1 MTLAL
6 DFATDG
12 RGWPH
17 REASRFVHSG
27 GLKWHVQE
35 FGSGPL
41 VLLVHGTASAT
52 HSWRSLAPL
61 LASTHAVLSL
71 DLPGHGFTERLPVG
85 ANSLANM
92 AAAVG
97 GLLRTLG
104 VMPAWAIGHSAG
116 AAILIR
122 MGLDGAL
129 VPSTG
134 LVGIN
139 AALLPYGGFPGRFFL
154 PVAQALAANPLLARA
169 FTWRAKDVS
178 TVERVIASTGSSID
192 RVGLDHYAQLFRNPG
207 HVRAALEMMANWN
220 LDGLVSDIA
229 RLQQALVLIACGG
242 DQAVLAD
249 DAFQVRDRAPG
260 VAVEFVRSL
269 GHLAHEEQPAAIA
282 ALLLRIM
289 DGDAVRNRA

>member
-1 MTLAL
+1 MTTSL
-6 DFATDG
+6 DFVTDG
-12 RGWPH
+12 RDWPH
-17 REASRFVHSG
+17 REQSRFVEAG

-52 HSWRSLAPL
+52 HSWRGLAPL
-61 LASTHAVLSL
+61 LARNHAVLSL
-71 DLPGHGFTERLPVG
+71 DLPGHGFTGRLPAS
-85 ANSLANM
+85 ANSLVNI
-92 AAAVG
+92 AAAVA

-129 VPSTG
+129 APSTG
-134 LVGIN
+134 LLGIN

-154 PVAQALAANPLLARA
+154 PVAQALATNPLLARA

-178 TVERVIASTGSSID
+178 TVERVIVSTGSNID
-192 RVGLDHYAQLFRNPG
+192 QVGLGHYAQLFRNPD
-207 HVRAALEMMANWN
+207 HVGAALDMMANWN
-220 LDGLVSDIA
+220 LDSMASDIA
-229 RLQQALVLIACGG
+229 RLRQALVLVACGG
-242 DQAVLAD
+242 DLAVRAD
-249 DAFQVRDRAPG
+249 DAFKIQDQAPR
-260 VAVEFVRSL
+260 VMVEFVRSL

-289 DGDAVRNRA
+289 DGDALRNRA